1 MRELIDKLNYY
12 TYLYDIGKPKIT
24 DKEWDDLYFE
34 LEKMEKES
42 GLVYPDSPTQ
52 AVNYQVVNNLK
63 KVEHNHKMLSLAK
76 TKDLHEISVMFD
88 KTDFLVMGKLDG
100 LTCSLRYLNGELVSA
115 ETRGNSLIG
124 EDITHNAQV
133 IPSIP
138 KTISYKDELVVD
150 GEVVCLK
157 ENFKFF
163 SREYKNP
170 RNFAAGSIRLL
181 DAKECAKR
189 RLSFIAWDMVT
200 GYPEEDIFSKRL
212 ELLKSLGFLVVP
224 WVKDHVVY
232 AANTIKD
239 YCLAQGYPIDGVV
252 FKFES
257 VSYGKSLGETIHH
270 ARNAMAYK
278 FYDEIYKSTLKD
290 IKWSMGRT
298 GVLTPIATFEPVD
311 IDGSTVS
318 RANLHNLSV
327 MEELLGPKPH
337 KGQPIMVEKSNMIIP
352 QVVSAEKIEPQNESY
367 YEQFP
372 IIKIPTV
379 CPICGK
385 PVTTKVSDTNSVDL
399 FCPNPSCGGKLINQI
414 EHFFGKKGLEAKG
427 LSKATFDKLISWG
440 WVKSIKDVY
449 FLTNH
454 ADEWKQL
461 SGFGEKSVNKI
472 LTAIES
478 TKDTT
483 LEKFIGAVG
492 IPLVGTAMARTLAEH
507 FETWEDFRD
516 ATKNNF
522 DFTKLEDFGIIT
534 DEAIKKFNFTQA
546 DEIRKLLTIT
556 NPKKITIPG
565 GKLDGKRVV
574 ITGKLE
580 HFHNREALQRLIEQN
595 GGIVLSSVT
604 KNVDILVNNDYMS
617 TSTKNVTA
625 KKLRIPILSEDE
637 FLTDYID

>member
-42 GLVYPDSPTQ
+42 GVVYPDSPTQ
-52 AVNYQVVNNLK
+52 AINYQVVNNLK

-138 KTISYKDELVVD
+138 KTIPYKDELVVD

-189 RLSFIAWDMVT
+189 RLSFVAWDMIT

-224 WVKDHVVY
+224 WIKDHVIY

-239 YCLAQGYPIDGVV
+239 YCLAQGYPIDGIV

-270 ARNAMAYK
+270 ARNAIAYK
-278 FYDEIYKSTLKD
+278 FYDEIYKSTLMD

-298 GVLTPIATFEPVD
+298 GVLTPIAIFEPVD

-327 MEELLGPKPH
+327 MEELLGPNPH

-352 QVVSAEKIEPQNESY
+352 QVVSAEKTEPQGVLY
-367 YEQFP
+367 YKQFP
-372 IIKIPTV
+372 VIEIPTV

-385 PVTTKVSDTNSVDL
+385 PVINKVSDTNSVDL